1 MRKFLN
7 LGHTFGHAVE
17 YEHKIPHGHAVMI
30 GILYQFIVAN
40 QMLHTEYDIQHF
52 INYLQCLNYPLEI
65 IPKLNFEDTY
75 QFMLLDKKITVKV
88 FKWSYFKIGV
98 VLLYFMLIKRDTL
111 KHLINYSHILGR

>member
-1 MRKFLN
+1 MSGYAEVYKHALLNGKEATQNIEAHFSSDKQLKSLNQLDYYLFKGIETKLHIVVEDEKEQGMRKFLN

-52 INYLQCLNYPLEI
+52 INYLN
-65 IPKLNFEDTY
+65 
-75 QFMLLDKKITVKV
+75 V
-88 FKWSYFKIGV
+88 
-98 VLLYFMLIKRDTL
+98 
-111 KHLINYSHILGR
+111 